1 MGLAVES
8 IYIDVLLNGKK
19 AQMGLKQFNKQ
30 LKALN
35 KPVKG
40 LTNMFSKMFKF
51 AGIAG
56 FAKMAFDAQKL
67 GRELGLISTKTGIAA
82 SKLSKMQNA
91 FAATG
96 GDAKNL
102 TNVLTSITSGLAR
115 LSMGNG
121 EMAAKL
127 SAMGINAWDNSGN
140 VKTSDVVL
148 GDIAEWTKGQL
159 DMGRSM
165 QEVSQFLQENFGITQ
180 DLANQLALG
189 REGFAKYQAE
199 LAKTTGSLEEDEISN
214 LQSLN
219 ASLARFKQT
228 VVVLTEKIAAGLA
241 PVIEF
246 ITDVFQV
253 VFSEAQGVFGELFGA
268 FGDLISVFE
277 GGDGLTIAFEALKD
291 IVKGVADALKILID
305 FIALV
310 LSAFRALG
318 EELGKAFTWLAQKMG
333 WLFGGSDPDK
343 DINDRE
349 RQITEMVKNGQMS
362 PQQAAIALEQAGI
375 NIDKKPRGFV
385 PTKTEKLFQNEII
398 PTFPEIRIGENG
410 LETIG
415 GATIIVENE
424 TTINANTNATP
435 EEIAGAIEDVNDD
448 SGDIIAEKSGTGGY

>member
-40 LTNMFSKMFKF
+40 LTNMFGKMFKF

-219 ASLARFKQT
+219 ASLARLKQT

-246 ITDVFQV
+246 ITDVFQIWV
-253 VFSEAQGVFGELFGA
+253 KNAQDVFDYLF
-268 FGDLISVFE
+268 D
-277 GGDGLTIAFEALKD
+277 AFED
-291 IVKGVADALKILID
+291 IVGSGEEVCKLFEILKGVLTGFTLIGK
-305 FIALV
+305 ALV
-310 LSAFRALG
+310 DVLKGFFQAV
-318 EELGKAFTWLAQKMG
+318 KKMG
-333 WLFGGSDPDK
+333 EWIGNFLAWVANKFGWLTGSTDDSPVD
-343 DINDRE
+343 DINRKNVE
-349 RQITEMVKNGQMS
+349 EYIKKNNLSEEEANNLRMKYGFGKKENLFSTE
-362 PQQAAIALEQAGI
+362 IH
-375 NIDKKPRGFV
+375 
-385 PTKTEKLFQNEII
+385 

>member
-40 LTNMFSKMFKF
+40 LTNMFGKMFKF

-219 ASLARFKQT
+219 ASLARLKQT

-246 ITDVFQV
+246 ITDVFQIFV
-253 VFSEAQGVFGELFGA
+253 KNAQDVFDYLF
-268 FGDLISVFE
+268 D
-277 GGDGLTIAFEALKD
+277 AFED
-291 IVKGVADALKILID
+291 IVGSGEEVCQLFEILKGVLTGFTLIGK
-305 FIALV
+305 ALV
-310 LSAFRALG
+310 DVLKGFFQAV
-318 EELGKAFTWLAQKMG
+318 KKMG
-333 WLFGGSDPDK
+333 EWIGNFLAWVANKFGWLTGSTDDSPVDDMNRKNVEEYIKKNNLSEEEANNLRMKYGFGKKENLFS
-343 DINDRE
+343 
-349 RQITEMVKNGQMS
+349 TEIH
-362 PQQAAIALEQAGI
+362 PI
-375 NIDKKPRGFV
+375 
-385 PTKTEKLFQNEII
+385 
-398 PTFPEIRIGENG
+398 FPEIRIGENG

>member
-40 LTNMFSKMFKF
+40 LTGMFGKMFKF

-82 SKLSKMQNA
+82 SKLSQMQNA

-115 LSMGNG
+115 ISMGGG

-127 SAMGINAWDNSGN
+127 SAMGINAWDNSGK
-140 VKTSDVVL
+140 VKKSDVVL
-148 GDIAEWTKGQL
+148 GDIAEWTRGQL
-159 DMGRSM
+159 EMGRSM
-165 QEVSQFLQENFGITQ
+165 QEISQFLQENFGITQ

-246 ITDVFQV
+246 ITDVFQIFV
-253 VFSEAQGVFGELFGA
+253 KNAQDVFDYLF
-268 FGDLISVFE
+268 D
-277 GGDGLTIAFEALKD
+277 AFED
-291 IVKGVADALKILID
+291 IVGSGEDVCQLFEILKGVLTGFTLIGK
-305 FIALV
+305 ALV
-310 LSAFRALG
+310 DVLKGFFQAVKKMGEWIGNFLAWVANKFGWLAGSTDDSPVDEKNRKNVEEYIRNNNLS
-318 EELGKAFTWLAQKMG
+318 EEEANNLRMKWGLGK
-333 WLFGGSDPDK
+333 
-343 DINDRE
+343 R
-349 RQITEMVKNGQMS
+349 
-362 PQQAAIALEQAGI
+362 
-375 NIDKKPRGFV
+375 
-385 PTKTEKLFQNEII
+385 EKLFSTEIQ

-410 LETIG
+410 LETVG